1 MAISPDNKLLFIAEE
16 YWMIE
21 TCPNL
26 ECRLAKPKIIFS
38 SFSIFI
44 KGRWYKPASGLKT
57 VSNKIIK
64 KQKNIVKVRNK
75 ISFLLILFFLIK
87 KIINIEIRVKVFTK
101 IPKGTKKFI
110 ISAINEKYI
119 NPKIAVSEKF
129 FKL

>member
-64 KQKNIVKVRNK
+64 KQKSIVNVRNK
-75 ISFLLILFFLIK
+75 ISLYFIKNRLFK
-87 KIINIEIRVKVFTK
+87 HW
-101 IPKGTKKFI
+101 
-110 ISAINEKYI
+110 
-119 NPKIAVSEKF
+119 
-129 FKL
+129 